1 MRRCARGL
9 IVIVSVMELLVVRKV
24 LPKLQGL
31 SCDVSV
37 CAGEWKQA
45 VCAKGSVVPFK
56 KITV

>member
-1 MRRCARGL
+1 MQRCARRRTVVVG
-9 IVIVSVMELLVVRKV
+9 VTELRVVRKV

-37 CAGEWKQA
+37 CVGEWKQV

-56 KITV
+56 KIIV

>member
-1 MRRCARGL
+1 MVVG
-9 IVIVSVMELLVVRKV
+9 VTELRVVRKV

-37 CAGEWKQA
+37 CVGEWKQV

-56 KITV
+56 KIIV

>member
-1 MRRCARGL
+1 MQRCARRRT
-9 IVIVSVMELLVVRKV
+9 VVVSGMELRVVRKV

-37 CAGEWKQA
+37 CVGEWKQV

-56 KITV
+56 KIIV